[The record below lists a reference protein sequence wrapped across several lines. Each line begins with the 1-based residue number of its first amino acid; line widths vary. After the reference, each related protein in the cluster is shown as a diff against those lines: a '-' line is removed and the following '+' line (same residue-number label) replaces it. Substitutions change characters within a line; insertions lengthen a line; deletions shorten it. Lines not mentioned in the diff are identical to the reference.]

1 MQRSLFISHQKLSL
15 FHIVYQYRGFLSFN
29 SSKQILSLRVEFA
42 TPNMP
47 LWHKNDFELK
57 AIEKKQMKEKS
68 SVLLLICLKGGQ
80 TFTKM
85 SPIGD
90 KFRNLDPYQLG
101 DSTRGISII
110 KFTN

>member
-1 MQRSLFISHQKLSL
+1 MQHSLFIYHQKLSL

-29 SSKQILSLRVEFA
+29 SNKQILSLRVEEFA

-57 AIEKKQMKEKS
+57 AIKKQMKEKS
-68 SVLLLICLKGGQ
+68 SVLLLICLKGTQ

>member
-1 MQRSLFISHQKLSL
+1 MSHQKLSL
-15 FHIVYQYRGFLSFN
+15 FLYCLPIQKFAVLTAAN
-29 SSKQILSLRVEFA
+29 KILSLRVEEFA

-57 AIEKKQMKEKS
+57 AIEKKQIKEKS

-85 SPIGD
+85 SPTGD
-90 KFRNLDPYQLG
+90 RFRNLDPYQLG
-101 DSTRGISII
+101 DSTRRNERN
-110 KFTN
+110 KVY